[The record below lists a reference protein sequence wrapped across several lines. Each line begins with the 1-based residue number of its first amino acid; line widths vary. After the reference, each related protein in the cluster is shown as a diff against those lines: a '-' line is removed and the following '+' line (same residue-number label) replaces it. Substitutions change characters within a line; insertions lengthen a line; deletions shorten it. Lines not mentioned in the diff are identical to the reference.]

1 LKPKYYPHI
10 TILGAIA
17 LTALPLAFVMSLS
30 YLRSSSDFDA
40 VIAGEAHALE
50 QRRTIPTQDDL
61 ELALADELKAAPA
74 AAATPGADTRV
85 AMLPPHAAESRT
97 LDVAPIERSAPVQR
111 TASADR
117 VANVRPQSLDVSTDA
132 PAIREEAV
140 PVPVRTQVATNDA
153 VSAKPVAVQPDV
165 AMDSPTATEH
175 DDAREA
181 ELAILNAEMNTA
193 LTTRPVEKP
202 TAYFESTGHLA
213 MIPPPRA
220 TNNGNRPAAPVK
232 QETTAR
238 KDSKR
243 RPRGAEAK
251 SAASAPVEAT
261 SSFGSSESGSWPVD
275 VVDDGFGT
283 NAATVLEDVILQQP
297 LENRP
302 VGRVE
307 NVVAVTRAKGWPIAL
322 VRSDLPDDFWWV
334 QQMVGIRGNAFAA
347 RANFGNEESIPG
359 SAYHMVIVFLD
370 SPEEVLRFRIA
381 KRFTDLPE
389 GCRHS
394 REFTFVRQ

>member
-1 LKPKYYPHI
+1 M
-10 TILGAIA
+10 
-17 LTALPLAFVMSLS
+17 TALPLAFVMSLS

-117 VANVRPQSLDVSTDA
+117 VANVRPQFLDVSTDA

-359 SAYHMVIVFLD
+359 SVYHMVIVFLD
-370 SPEEVLRFRIA
+370 SPDEVLRFRIA

>member
-1 LKPKYYPHI
+1 
-10 TILGAIA
+10 
-17 LTALPLAFVMSLS
+17 M
-30 YLRSSSDFDA
+30 
-40 VIAGEAHALE
+40 
-50 QRRTIPTQDDL
+50 
-61 ELALADELKAAPA
+61 KAAPA

-117 VANVRPQSLDVSTDA
+117 VANVRPQSLDVSADA

-359 SAYHMVIVFLD
+359 SVYHMVIVFLD
-370 SPEEVLRFRIA
+370 SPDEVLRFRIA

-394 REFTFVRQ
+394 REFKHPPTNNRT

>member
-1 LKPKYYPHI
+1 M
-10 TILGAIA
+10 
-17 LTALPLAFVMSLS
+17 TALPLAFVMSLS

-85 AMLPPHAAESRT
+85 AMLPPHPAESRT

-117 VANVRPQSLDVSTDA
+117 VANVRPQFLDVSTDA

-213 MIPPPRA
+213 MIPPPKA

-334 QQMVGIRGNAFAA
+334 QQDGWNSRQRFRSAGELWKRGINPRQRLSYGD
-347 RANFGNEESIPG
+347 RIPG
-359 SAYHMVIVFLD
+359 FPRRSSAVSHCETVYG
-370 SPEEVLRFRIA
+370 P
-381 KRFTDLPE
+381 
-389 GCRHS
+389 S
-394 REFTFVRQ
+394 RRVSTFP